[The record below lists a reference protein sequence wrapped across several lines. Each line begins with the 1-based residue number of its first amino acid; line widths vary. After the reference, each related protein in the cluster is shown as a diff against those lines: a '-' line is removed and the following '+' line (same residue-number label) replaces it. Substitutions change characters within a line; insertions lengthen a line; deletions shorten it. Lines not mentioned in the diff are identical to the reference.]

1 MRLALIL
8 LCGLC
13 LSACENIWFKP
24 GTNNDDLAVDK
35 AACGSGVAQAE
46 VDPRERERRFDECMA
61 AKGWWHSGAANGQ
74 PKTRG
79 QATTRVASSE
89 PAVAAPAVPVPGSE
103 PATPGV
109 TTAGTVERR
118 EGEDDSAA
126 PAPDPIA
133 ASSAPVPD
141 PVSEHRGNLSQS
153 WWKRGGRVD
162 DLGRDQKNCREKS
175 GVDLPADTPY
185 RWGESESFDQC
196 MRDIGWRGP

>member
-35 AACGSGVAQAE
+35 AACGSGVTQPG
-46 VDPRERERRFDECMA
+46 VDPGEREQRFEECMA
-61 AKGWWHSGAANGQ
+61 ARGWWHSGAANGQ

-79 QATTRVASSE
+79 QDTTRVATS
-89 PAVAAPAVPVPGSE
+89 APAVPASRSE
-103 PATPGV
+103 PTKPAP
-109 TTAGTVERR
+109 TTVGTSAVDPR
-118 EGEDDSAA
+118 EGEDDRSAPSTA
-126 PAPDPIA
+126 PIATGSASAPDPA
-133 ASSAPVPD
+133 G
-141 PVSEHRGNLSQS
+141 EHPGNLSQS

-162 DLGRDQKNCREKS
+162 DLGRDQKHCREKS

-185 RWGESESFDQC
+185 RWGESERFDQC